1 MYTWLMQGVATVT
14 IKPGTE
20 AAAERTLRSL
30 TSRKF
35 ALDYAVYERLSGG
48 HQPAYV
54 IIAQFDGWRG

>member
-1 MYTWLMQGVATVT
+1 MYTWLMQGVATVR

-35 ALDYAVYERLSGG
+35 ALDYAVDERLSGG